1 MAADTE
7 RREARRQKILA
18 RGTTRLASITG
29 QNVASGV
36 SEGPSSGSGAGM
48 ESATAPA
55 TLLAAADAFFHRS
68 DIFGE
73 SPKILHSAEI
83 SFGGQRS
90 TEGAASGGGN
100 LAQLA
105 ELATSLLGQRQEEA
119 GGELH
124 SPGDGPEVTPSLLR
138 VTGQVLSALEKAIA
152 ATETGRICCSVLLAF
167 VLVFV
172 HYIHT
177 CVDSTLLGASPI
189 PRPLLFLASLN
200 GTIVLGWCVKT
211 ILGNAEGANTNE
223 EGSGGTDWLFQL
235 LGRME
240 LAARLSS
247 LVSRVVGS
255 ALKDGSF
262 FVISFS
268 LLWTLQQVYTSPDLC
283 PMRASIPT

>member
-1 MAADTE
+1 MAADAE

-29 QNVASGV
+29 QNVASRV

-48 ESATAPA
+48 ESETAPA
-55 TLLAAADAFFHRS
+55 TLPAAADAFSHRS
-68 DIFGE
+68 DISGE
-73 SPKILHSAEI
+73 SPRILQSAET

-105 ELATSLLGQRQEEA
+105 ELATSLLGQRQKEA

-138 VTGQVLSALEKAIA
+138 ATGQVLSALEKAIA
-152 ATETGRICCSVLLAF
+152 ATETARICCSVLLAF

-211 ILGNAEGANTNE
+211 FLGNAEGANTNE

-240 LAARLSS
+240 VAARLSS
-247 LVSRVVGS
+247 LLSRVVGS

-268 LLWTLQQVYTSPDLC
+268 LLWTLQQFYISPDLC